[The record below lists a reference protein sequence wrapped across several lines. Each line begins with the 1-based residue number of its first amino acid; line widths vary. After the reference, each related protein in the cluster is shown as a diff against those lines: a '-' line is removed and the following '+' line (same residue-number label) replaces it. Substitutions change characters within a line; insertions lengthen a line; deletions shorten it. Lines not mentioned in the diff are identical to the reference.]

1 MQKSEWPR
9 STTVQAWKALTK
21 QDDEREEAMEQK
33 RMIAL
38 EFLSICARKLQDAET
53 FEQRVVESK
62 MRLLYL
68 ALAERYGC
76 RPAEMRLALGV
87 NEYHLQELL
96 VMARELA
103 EA

>member
-1 MQKSEWPR
+1 
-9 STTVQAWKALTK
+9 
-21 QDDEREEAMEQK
+21 MEQK

-53 FEQRVVESK
+53 FEQRLIESK

-68 ALAERYGC
+68 NLAEKYGC
-76 RPAEMRLALGV
+76 REAEMQLALGITSA
-87 NEYHLQELL
+87 HLRELL
-96 VMARELA
+96 VMARELT

>member
-1 MQKSEWPR
+1 M
-9 STTVQAWKALTK
+9 T
-21 QDDEREEAMEQK
+21 ERKEEAMDQK

-38 EFLSICARKLQDAET
+38 EFLSICAKKLRDAET
-53 FEQRVVESK
+53 FEQRVIESK

-68 ALAERYGC
+68 NLAAYKYGC
-76 RPAEMRLALGV
+76 TETEMQMALGV
-87 NEYHLQELL
+87 SSYHLHELL

>member
-1 MQKSEWPR
+1 
-9 STTVQAWKALTK
+9 
-21 QDDEREEAMEQK
+21 MEQK

-53 FEQRVVESK
+53 FEQRLIESK

-68 ALAERYGC
+68 NLAEKYGC
-76 RPAEMRLALGV
+76 SEAEMQMALGITSA
-87 NEYHLQELL
+87 HLKELL
-96 VMARELA
+96 VMARELT

>member
-1 MQKSEWPR
+1 
-9 STTVQAWKALTK
+9 
-21 QDDEREEAMEQK
+21 MEQK

-38 EFLSICARKLQDAET
+38 EFLGICARKLQDAET
-53 FEQRVVESK
+53 FEQRLIESK

-68 ALAERYGC
+68 NLADKYGC
-76 RPAEMRLALGV
+76 REAEMQMALGITSA
-87 NEYHLQELL
+87 HLRELL

>member
-1 MQKSEWPR
+1 
-9 STTVQAWKALTK
+9 
-21 QDDEREEAMEQK
+21 MEQK

-53 FEQRVVESK
+53 FEQRVIESK

-68 ALAERYGC
+68 NLAEKYGC
-76 RPAEMRLALGV
+76 REAEMQLALGITRA
-87 NEYHLQELL
+87 HLGELL
-96 VMARELA
+96 EMARELA

>member
-1 MQKSEWPR
+1 
-9 STTVQAWKALTK
+9 
-21 QDDEREEAMEQK
+21 MEQK

-53 FEQRVVESK
+53 FEQRLIESK
-62 MRLLYL
+62 MRLYYL
-68 ALAERYGC
+68 KLAERYGC
-76 RPAEMRLALGV
+76 KPTEMQMALGV
-87 NEYHLQELL
+87 NSFHLAELL

>member
-1 MQKSEWPR
+1 
-9 STTVQAWKALTK
+9 
-21 QDDEREEAMEQK
+21 MEQK

-53 FEQRVVESK
+53 FEQRLIESK

-68 ALAERYGC
+68 NLAEKYGC
-76 RPAEMRLALGV
+76 REAEMQMALGITRA
-87 NEYHLQELL
+87 HLGELL
-96 VMARELA
+96 EMARELT